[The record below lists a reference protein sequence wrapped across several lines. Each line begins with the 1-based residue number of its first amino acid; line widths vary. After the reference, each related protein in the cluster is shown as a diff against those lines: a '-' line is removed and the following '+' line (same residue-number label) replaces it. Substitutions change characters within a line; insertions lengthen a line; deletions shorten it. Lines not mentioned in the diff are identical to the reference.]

1 MSKFFKTGLAFVG
14 SVLMVSTLYA
24 QATIEE
30 VIVTAQRTEQ
40 SLQDVPIAVSA
51 FTDEM
56 LSERQIEVAS
66 DIQLQVPGV
75 AYSANTFGGGGF
87 AIRGIA
93 NFATA
98 ASADAGVEVHLNGL
112 PLGSTSTNE
121 MGYMDMARIEVLR
134 GPQGTLFGR
143 NSTGGVVNLISAR
156 PDLDAFEGKT
166 KIQYG
171 KNNEKQLDL
180 MLNIPISDEL
190 GLRLAYNNFE
200 KDGVNKNLY
209 TALANEPFDNRNSSM
224 WRATLQ
230 WEAADDLTVTLI
242 HNSFDE
248 ESSRTQQDGTWCAT
262 GGNLVQG
269 CVIGGP
275 QVFNAIHPVSNGST
289 VPGLLGG
296 TLDFYVP
303 SNLTNGTADEGRIYN
318 PNALVATSLALKED
332 KGTVPQDFFQSN
344 VWGSPR
350 HDVQESTSQ
359 FILEKDYDS
368 GSLTYAY
375 NDNIRTFYRDTTS
388 FSSEASGLRWSQAV
402 KNSTLYAPASDPN
415 GEGLPLGYSNS
426 IIAPNCVVEQL
437 KSGIFCP
444 GGEGVRGNHIL
455 PVSGDAFHQEISSK
469 THEIKYVS
477 DMDGFFNFLIGAI
490 DISNNTHSY
499 YDVYASGITLNALS
513 LPESIAGNNRTLS
526 RGALICANGFNVTG
540 ANLPGCT
547 EAAVTGGNALL
558 QNPAVIAG
566 AAALTAG
573 IKGAPFN
580 SAATVTPFDLAND
593 MVSRLD
599 GLYTEHFHNVTDS
612 YKLDSTALFTEF
624 YFDVN
629 DQHRITAGLRYNE
642 DTKGVS
648 VNATFYKVPVISN
661 WAANKQLANGIG
673 GTCGIDPATGRAGSV
688 TYTLQNGLPV
698 GLTEKTADC
707 FDKGIKGDQVAT
719 IGQQIGMFPG
729 GTPAQGTTN
738 GSAPLGAL
746 PANNADYTK
755 YNIPTIKDFSE
766 TTGRLV
772 WDFQIDDDTLFYASY
787 SKGFKGG
794 GFNPPFNADQFP
806 DTPFTFESTEV
817 DSIEFGVKAAVP
829 EVGLIAN
836 ASIYY
841 NDFKNFHIGVIRN
854 ETAINTGMPLENMG
868 AELELYLTPPSVPG
882 LAFNMMMSYATS
894 EIGTFSMI
902 NPHDLGGH
910 YRKQAST
917 GNMDG
922 YTDWHV
928 AKNFTANSFL
938 INREALGTTYGRILD
953 VQLTDTFTTLQA
965 AGISAQ
971 LSENPTQAATRLG
984 NMLVQANQG
993 LAATNEIYNALHCT
1007 AGKTVGTTQIIAANS
1022 CAGKTALTATQV
1034 NFTLIPFESSAAAV
1048 GYGNLGQVCHNFAAT
1063 GGVNTCFPAALG
1075 GSAGAA
1081 PTASLIYG
1089 GPGGANATGTTSSTG
1104 MLLPSLVNRSTGT
1117 DLQTGGVCALF
1128 KAMTDHAATTTNT
1141 NQLTQATGEVCA
1153 DTVVDGKAV
1162 GGKWLSSGLEQNL
1175 SGNEMPYPELTMSL
1189 GLAYTFQTNNLE
1201 VTPRVDYYYQSDAY
1215 SSVFNIEAQKIKAWD
1230 EINFSLMIVPTD
1242 ADWNIRFW
1250 AQNLTDDRNVTGSG
1264 VGNSSVGH
1272 TTGVFVREGRSF
1284 GMSFGI
1290 GF

>member
-1 MSKFFKTGLAFVG
+1 MSKFFKTSLAFVG
-14 SVLMVSTLYA
+14 SILMVSTLYA

-75 AYSANTFGGGGF
+75 AYSANTFGSGGF

-98 ASADAGVEVHLNGL
+98 ASSDAGVEVHLNGL
-112 PLGSTSTNE
+112 PLGATSTNE

-134 GPQGTLFGR
+134 GPQGTLYGR
-143 NSTGGVVNLISAR
+143 NSTGGVVNLITAR
-156 PDLDAFEGKT
+156 PDLDAFEGRA

-180 MLNIPISDEL
+180 MLNVPISDEL
-190 GLRLAYNNFE
+190 GLRVAYNNFE
-200 KDGVNKNLY
+200 KEGVNKNLY
-209 TALANEPFDNRNSSM
+209 SKLAGQPFDNRDSYM
-224 WRATLQ
+224 WRATLK
-230 WEAADDLTVTLI
+230 WEAADDLTVTLL
-242 HNSFDE
+242 HSAFDE
-248 ESSRTQQDGTWCAT
+248 ESSRTQQDGTWCQT

-269 CVIGGP
+269 CVMGGD
-275 QVFNAIHPVSNGST
+275 QVFNAIHPISNGST
-289 VPGLLGG
+289 VPGLLGQ
-296 TLDFYVP
+296 TLGFYVP
-303 SNLTNGTADEGRIYN
+303 SNLTNGTADEGRIYAPMN
-318 PNALVATSLALKED
+318 GNTPLLPQDT
-332 KGTVPQDFFQSN
+332 GTVPQDFFQSN
-344 VWGSPR
+344 VWAAPR

-359 FILEKDYDS
+359 FILDKDFDN
-368 GSLTYAY
+368 GSLSYAY
-375 NDNIRTFYRDTTS
+375 NDNQRQFYRDTTS
-388 FSSEASGLRWSQAV
+388 LSSEGSGVRWSAGV
-402 KNSTLYAPASDPN
+402 KASALYAPSTDAN
-415 GEGLPLGYSNS
+415 GEGLPLGFSNS
-426 IIAPNCVVEQL
+426 QIAPNCVVEEM

-455 PVSGDAFHQEISSK
+455 PVSGDAFHQRVNSK

-477 DMDGFFNFLIGAI
+477 NLDGMFNFLVGAI

-499 YDVYASGITLNALS
+499 YDVYASGITLNAYS
-513 LPESIAGNNRTLS
+513 LPGTIGSSTRSAL
-526 RGALICANGFNVTG
+526 RGALLCAATG
-540 ANLPGCT
+540 STTAPCSAT
-547 EAAVTGGNALL
+547 AVATGNALL
-558 QNPAVIAG
+558 QADAIVGG

-573 IKGAPFN
+573 IQGLGGAG
-580 SAATVTPFDLAND
+580 TVTPFDLAND
-593 MVSRLD
+593 MVSRVD
-599 GLYTEHFHNVTDS
+599 GLYTEHFHNLTDA
-612 YKLDSTALFTEF
+612 YKLDSSAIFTEF
-624 YFDVN
+624 YFDIN
-629 DQHRITAGLRYNE
+629 ERHRLTAGLRYNE
-642 DTKGVS
+642 DTKSVS

-661 WAANKQLANGIG
+661 WNSGAAGAGGIG
-673 GTCGIDPATGRAGSV
+673 GDCGFDPSTGRAKSA
-688 TYTLQNGLPV
+688 TYTALG
-698 GLTEKTADC
+698 GGIFSTADNAAC
-707 FDKGIKGDQVAT
+707 FNAGLDSSGART

-729 GTPAQGTTN
+729 GTVAQGTTN
-738 GSAPLGAL
+738 GSTPLGVL
-746 PANNADYTK
+746 PANNADYTSFG
-755 YNIPTIKDFSE
+755 IPTIKDFSE

-772 WDFQIDDDTLFYASY
+772 WDFQINDDTLFYMSY
-787 SKGFKGG
+787 AKGFKGG
-794 GFNPPFNADQFP
+794 GFNPPFNAAQFP
-806 DTPFTFESTEV
+806 DTPFTFESTGV

-836 ASIYY
+836 ASVYY

-882 LAFNMMMSYATS
+882 LSFNMMMSYATS

-928 AKNFTANSFL
+928 SKNFTANSFL
-938 INREALGTTYGRILD
+938 IAKEAMGTTYGRILD
-953 VQLTDTFTTLQA
+953 VQLAPVFA
-965 AGISAQ
+965 AMQVGGTVGDGGAGDAA
-971 LSENPTQAATRLG
+971 AAT
-984 NMLVQANQG
+984 ANAG
-993 LAATNEIYNALHCT
+993 LAASNEIYRALHCT
-1007 AGKTVGTTQIIAANS
+1007 AGDGGTIAASS
-1022 CAGKTALTATQV
+1022 CGTKKALTANDV
-1034 NFTLIPFESSAAAV
+1034 NLTMIPFESSAAAV
-1048 GYGNLGQVCHNFAAT
+1048 GYGNLGQVCHNFASA
-1063 GGVNTCFPAALG
+1063 GGVNSCLPAALG
-1075 GSAGAA
+1075 GTAAVA
-1081 PTASLIYG
+1081 PTASLIYAG
-1089 GPGGANATGTTSSTG
+1089 AEANATNTNSTTG
-1104 MLLPSLVNRSTGT
+1104 MLLPSLVNRATGT
-1117 DLQTGGVCALF
+1117 DLQTGGVCGLF
-1128 KAMTDHAATTTNT
+1128 QAMVDHAGDVTRN
-1141 NQLTQATGEVCA
+1141 NELSLATGEVCA
-1153 DTVVDGKAV
+1153 STVVDGVTVK
-1162 GGKWLSSGLEQNL
+1162 GKFLSSGLEQNL
-1175 SGNEMPYPELTMSL
+1175 TGNEMPYPELTMSM

-1201 VTPRVDYYYQSDAY
+1201 VTPRLDYYYQSDAY

-1242 ADWNIRFW
+1242 ADWNVRFW

>member
-1 MSKFFKTGLAFVG
+1 MSKFFKTSLAFVG
-14 SVLMVSTLYA
+14 SILMVSTLYA

-75 AYSANTFGGGGF
+75 AYSANTFGSGGF

-98 ASADAGVEVHLNGL
+98 ASSDAGVEVHLNGL
-112 PLGSTSTNE
+112 PLGATSTNE

-134 GPQGTLFGR
+134 GPQGTLYGR
-143 NSTGGVVNLISAR
+143 NSTGGVVNLITAR
-156 PDLDAFEGKT
+156 PDLDAFEGRA

-180 MLNIPISDEL
+180 MLNVPISDEL
-190 GLRLAYNNFE
+190 GLRVAYNNFE
-200 KDGVNKNLY
+200 KEGVNKNLY
-209 TALANEPFDNRNSSM
+209 SKLAGQPFDNRDSYM
-224 WRATLQ
+224 WRATLK
-230 WEAADDLTVTLI
+230 WEATDDLTVTLL
-242 HNSFDE
+242 HSAFDE
-248 ESSRTQQDGTWCAT
+248 ESSRTQQDGTWCQT

-269 CVIGGP
+269 CVMGGD
-275 QVFNAIHPVSNGST
+275 QVFNAIHPISNGST
-289 VPGLLGG
+289 VPGLLGQ
-296 TLDFYVP
+296 TLGFYVP
-303 SNLTNGTADEGRIYN
+303 SNLTNGTADEGRIYAPMN
-318 PNALVATSLALKED
+318 GATPLLPQD
-332 KGTVPQDFFQSN
+332 TGTVPQDFFQSN
-344 VWGSPR
+344 VWAAPR

-359 FILEKDYDS
+359 FILDKDFDN
-368 GSLTYAY
+368 GSLSYAY
-375 NDNIRTFYRDTTS
+375 NDNQRQFYRDTTS
-388 FSSEASGLRWSQAV
+388 LSSEGSGVRWSAGV
-402 KNSTLYAPASDPN
+402 KASALYAPSTDAN
-415 GEGLPLGYSNS
+415 GEGLPLGFSNS
-426 IIAPNCVVEQL
+426 QIAPNCVVEEM

-455 PVSGDAFHQEISSK
+455 PVSGDAFHQKVNSK

-477 DMDGFFNFLIGAI
+477 NLDGMFNFLVGAI

-499 YDVYASGITLNALS
+499 YDVYASGITLNAYS
-513 LPESIAGNNRTLS
+513 LPGTIGSSTRSAL
-526 RGALICANGFNVTG
+526 RGALLCAATG
-540 ANLPGCT
+540 STTAPCSAT
-547 EAAVTGGNALL
+547 AVATGNALL
-558 QNPAVIAG
+558 QADAIVGG

-573 IKGAPFN
+573 IQGLGGAG
-580 SAATVTPFDLAND
+580 TVTPFDLAND
-593 MVSRLD
+593 MVSRVD
-599 GLYTEHFHNVTDS
+599 GLYTEHFHNLTDA
-612 YKLDSTALFTEF
+612 YKLDSSAIFTEF
-624 YFDVN
+624 YFDIN
-629 DQHRITAGLRYNE
+629 ERHRLTAGLRYNE
-642 DTKGVS
+642 DTKSVS

-661 WAANKQLANGIG
+661 WNSGAAGAGGIG
-673 GTCGIDPATGRAGSV
+673 GDCGFDPSTGRAKSA
-688 TYTLQNGLPV
+688 TYTALG
-698 GLTEKTADC
+698 GGIFSTADNAAC
-707 FDKGIKGDQVAT
+707 FNAGLDSSGART

-729 GTPAQGTTN
+729 GTVAQGTTN
-738 GSAPLGAL
+738 GSTPLGVL
-746 PANNADYTK
+746 PANNADYTSFG
-755 YNIPTIKDFSE
+755 IPTIKDFSE

-772 WDFQIDDDTLFYASY
+772 WDFQINDDTLFYMSY
-787 SKGFKGG
+787 AKGFKGG
-794 GFNPPFNADQFP
+794 GFNPPFNAAQFP
-806 DTPFTFESTEV
+806 DTPFTFESTGV

-836 ASIYY
+836 ASVYY

-882 LAFNMMMSYATS
+882 LSFNMMMSYATS

-928 AKNFTANSFL
+928 SKNFTANSFL
-938 INREALGTTYGRILD
+938 IAKEAMGTTYGRILD
-953 VQLTDTFTTLQA
+953 VQLAPVFA
-965 AGISAQ
+965 AMQVGGTVGDGGAGDAA
-971 LSENPTQAATRLG
+971 AAT
-984 NMLVQANQG
+984 ANAG
-993 LAATNEIYNALHCT
+993 LAASNEIYRALHCT
-1007 AGKTVGTTQIIAANS
+1007 AGDGGTIAASS
-1022 CAGKTALTATQV
+1022 CGTKKALTANDV
-1034 NFTLIPFESSAAAV
+1034 NLTMIPFESSAAAV
-1048 GYGNLGQVCHNFAAT
+1048 GYGNLGQVCHNFASA
-1063 GGVNTCFPAALG
+1063 GGVNSCLPAALG
-1075 GSAGAA
+1075 GTAAVA
-1081 PTASLIYG
+1081 PTASLIYAG
-1089 GPGGANATGTTSSTG
+1089 AEANATNTNSTTG
-1104 MLLPSLVNRSTGT
+1104 MLLPSLVNRATGT
-1117 DLQTGGVCALF
+1117 DLQTGGVCGLF
-1128 KAMTDHAATTTNT
+1128 QAMVDHAGDVTRN
-1141 NQLTQATGEVCA
+1141 NELSLATGEVCA
-1153 DTVVDGKAV
+1153 STVVDGVTVK
-1162 GGKWLSSGLEQNL
+1162 GKFLSSGLEQNL
-1175 SGNEMPYPELTMSL
+1175 TGNEMPYPELTMSM

-1201 VTPRVDYYYQSDAY
+1201 VTPRLDYYYQSDAY

-1242 ADWNIRFW
+1242 ADWNVRFW

>member
-1 MSKFFKTGLAFVG
+1 MSKFFKTSLAFVG
-14 SVLMVSTLYA
+14 SILMVSTLYA

-75 AYSANTFGGGGF
+75 AYSANTFGSGGF

-98 ASADAGVEVHLNGL
+98 ASSDAGVEVHLNGL
-112 PLGSTSTNE
+112 PLGATSTNE

-134 GPQGTLFGR
+134 GPQGTLYGR
-143 NSTGGVVNLISAR
+143 NSTGGVVNLITAR
-156 PDLDAFEGKT
+156 PDLDAFEGRA

-180 MLNIPISDEL
+180 MLNVPISDEL
-190 GLRLAYNNFE
+190 GLRVAYNNFE
-200 KDGVNKNLY
+200 KEGVNKNLY
-209 TALANEPFDNRNSSM
+209 SKLAGQPFDNRDSYM
-224 WRATLQ
+224 WRATLK
-230 WEAADDLTVTLI
+230 WEATDDLTVTLL
-242 HNSFDE
+242 HSAFDE
-248 ESSRTQQDGTWCAT
+248 ESSRTQQDGTWCQT

-269 CVIGGP
+269 CVMGGD
-275 QVFNAIHPVSNGST
+275 QVFNAIHPISNGST
-289 VPGLLGG
+289 VPGLLGQ
-296 TLDFYVP
+296 TLGFYVP
-303 SNLTNGTADEGRIYN
+303 SNLTNGTADEGRIYAPMN
-318 PNALVATSLALKED
+318 GNTPLLPQDT
-332 KGTVPQDFFQSN
+332 GTVPQDFFQSN
-344 VWGSPR
+344 VWAAPR

-359 FILEKDYDS
+359 FILDKDFDN
-368 GSLTYAY
+368 GSLSYAY
-375 NDNIRTFYRDTTS
+375 NDNQRQFYRDTTS
-388 FSSEASGLRWSQAV
+388 LSSEGSGVRWSAGV
-402 KNSTLYAPASDPN
+402 KASALYAPSTDAN
-415 GEGLPLGYSNS
+415 GEGLPLGFSNS
-426 IIAPNCVVEQL
+426 QIAPNCVVEEM

-455 PVSGDAFHQEISSK
+455 PVSGDAFHQRVNSK

-477 DMDGFFNFLIGAI
+477 NLDGMFNFLVGAI

-499 YDVYASGITLNALS
+499 YDVYASGITLNAYS
-513 LPESIAGNNRTLS
+513 LPGTIGSSTRSAL
-526 RGALICANGFNVTG
+526 RGALLCAATG
-540 ANLPGCT
+540 STTAPCSAT
-547 EAAVTGGNALL
+547 AVATGNALL
-558 QNPAVIAG
+558 QADAIVGG

-573 IKGAPFN
+573 IQGLGGAG
-580 SAATVTPFDLAND
+580 TVTPFDLAND
-593 MVSRLD
+593 MVSRVD
-599 GLYTEHFHNVTDS
+599 GLYTEHFHNLTDA
-612 YKLDSTALFTEF
+612 YKLDSSAIFTEF
-624 YFDVN
+624 YFDIN
-629 DQHRITAGLRYNE
+629 ERHRLTAGLRYNE
-642 DTKGVS
+642 DTKSVS

-661 WAANKQLANGIG
+661 WNSGAAGAGGIG
-673 GTCGIDPATGRAGSV
+673 GDCGFDPSTGRAKSA
-688 TYTLQNGLPV
+688 TYTALG
-698 GLTEKTADC
+698 GGIFSTADNAAC
-707 FDKGIKGDQVAT
+707 FNAGLDSSGART

-729 GTPAQGTTN
+729 GTVAQGTTN
-738 GSAPLGAL
+738 GSTPLGVL
-746 PANNADYTK
+746 PANNADYTSFG
-755 YNIPTIKDFSE
+755 IPTIKDFSE

-772 WDFQIDDDTLFYASY
+772 WDFQINDDTLFYMSY
-787 SKGFKGG
+787 AKGFKGG
-794 GFNPPFNADQFP
+794 GFNPPFNAAQFP
-806 DTPFTFESTEV
+806 DTPFTFESTGV

-836 ASIYY
+836 ASVYY

-882 LAFNMMMSYATS
+882 LSFNMMMSYATS

-928 AKNFTANSFL
+928 SKNFTANSFL
-938 INREALGTTYGRILD
+938 IAKEAMGTTYGRILD
-953 VQLTDTFTTLQA
+953 VQLAPVFA
-965 AGISAQ
+965 AMQVGGTVGDGGAGDAA
-971 LSENPTQAATRLG
+971 AAT
-984 NMLVQANQG
+984 ANAG
-993 LAATNEIYNALHCT
+993 LAASNEIYRALHCT
-1007 AGKTVGTTQIIAANS
+1007 AGDGGTIAASS
-1022 CAGKTALTATQV
+1022 CGTKKALTANDV
-1034 NFTLIPFESSAAAV
+1034 NLTMIPFESSAAAV
-1048 GYGNLGQVCHNFAAT
+1048 GYGNLGQVCHNFASA
-1063 GGVNTCFPAALG
+1063 GGVNSCLPAALG
-1075 GSAGAA
+1075 GTAAVA
-1081 PTASLIYG
+1081 PTASLIYAG
-1089 GPGGANATGTTSSTG
+1089 AEANATNTNSTTG
-1104 MLLPSLVNRSTGT
+1104 MLLPSLVNRATGT
-1117 DLQTGGVCALF
+1117 DLQTGGVCGLF
-1128 KAMTDHAATTTNT
+1128 QAMVDHAGDVTRN
-1141 NQLTQATGEVCA
+1141 NELSLATGEVCA
-1153 DTVVDGKAV
+1153 STVVDGVTVK
-1162 GGKWLSSGLEQNL
+1162 GKFLSSGLEQNL
-1175 SGNEMPYPELTMSL
+1175 TGNEMPYPELTMSM

-1201 VTPRVDYYYQSDAY
+1201 VTPRLDYYYQSDAY

-1242 ADWNIRFW
+1242 ADWNVRFW

>member
-1 MSKFFKTGLAFVG
+1 MSKFFKTSLAFVG
-14 SVLMVSTLYA
+14 SILMVSTLYA

-75 AYSANTFGGGGF
+75 AYSANTFGSGGF

-98 ASADAGVEVHLNGL
+98 ASSDAGVEVHLNGL
-112 PLGSTSTNE
+112 PLGATSTNE

-134 GPQGTLFGR
+134 GPQGTLYGR
-143 NSTGGVVNLISAR
+143 NSTGGVVNLITAR
-156 PDLDAFEGKT
+156 PDLDAFEGRA

-180 MLNIPISDEL
+180 MLNVPISDEL
-190 GLRLAYNNFE
+190 GLRVAYNNFE
-200 KDGVNKNLY
+200 KEGVNKNLY
-209 TALANEPFDNRNSSM
+209 SKLAGQPFDNRDSYM
-224 WRATLQ
+224 WRATLK
-230 WEAADDLTVTLI
+230 WEAADDLTVTLL
-242 HNSFDE
+242 HSAFDE
-248 ESSRTQQDGTWCAT
+248 ESSRTQQDGTWCQT

-269 CVIGGP
+269 CVMGGD
-275 QVFNAIHPVSNGST
+275 QVFNAIHPISNGST
-289 VPGLLGG
+289 VPGLLGQ
-296 TLDFYVP
+296 TLGFYVP
-303 SNLTNGTADEGRIYN
+303 SNLTNGTADEGRIYAPMN
-318 PNALVATSLALKED
+318 GNTPLLPQDT
-332 KGTVPQDFFQSN
+332 GTVPQDFFQSN
-344 VWGSPR
+344 VWAAPR

-359 FILEKDYDS
+359 FILDKDFDN
-368 GSLTYAY
+368 GSLSYAY
-375 NDNIRTFYRDTTS
+375 NDNQRQFYRDTTS
-388 FSSEASGLRWSQAV
+388 LSSEGSGVRWSAGV
-402 KNSTLYAPASDPN
+402 KASALYAPSTDAN
-415 GEGLPLGYSNS
+415 GEGLPLGFSNS
-426 IIAPNCVVEQL
+426 QIAPNCVVEEM

-455 PVSGDAFHQEISSK
+455 PVSGDAFHQKVNSK

-477 DMDGFFNFLIGAI
+477 NLDGMFNFLVGAI

-499 YDVYASGITLNALS
+499 YDVYASGITLNAYS
-513 LPESIAGNNRTLS
+513 LPGTIGSSTRSAL
-526 RGALICANGFNVTG
+526 RGALLCAATG
-540 ANLPGCT
+540 STTAPCSAT
-547 EAAVTGGNALL
+547 AVATGNALL
-558 QNPAVIAG
+558 QADAIVGG

-573 IKGAPFN
+573 IQGLGGAG
-580 SAATVTPFDLAND
+580 TVTPFDLAND
-593 MVSRLD
+593 MVSRVD
-599 GLYTEHFHNVTDS
+599 GLYTEHFHNLTDA
-612 YKLDSTALFTEF
+612 YKLDSSAIFTEF
-624 YFDVN
+624 YFDIN
-629 DQHRITAGLRYNE
+629 ERHRLTAGLRYNE
-642 DTKGVS
+642 DTKSVS

-661 WAANKQLANGIG
+661 WNSGAAGAGGIG
-673 GTCGIDPATGRAGSV
+673 GDCGFDPSTGRAKSA
-688 TYTLQNGLPV
+688 TYTALG
-698 GLTEKTADC
+698 GGIFSTADNAAC
-707 FDKGIKGDQVAT
+707 FNAGLDSSGART

-729 GTPAQGTTN
+729 GTVAQGTTN
-738 GSAPLGAL
+738 GSTPLGVL
-746 PANNADYTK
+746 PANNADYTSFG
-755 YNIPTIKDFSE
+755 IPTIKDFSE

-772 WDFQIDDDTLFYASY
+772 WDFQINDDTLFYMSY
-787 SKGFKGG
+787 AKGFKGG
-794 GFNPPFNADQFP
+794 GFNPPFNAAQFP
-806 DTPFTFESTEV
+806 DTPFTFESTGV

-836 ASIYY
+836 ASVYY

-882 LAFNMMMSYATS
+882 LSFNMMMSYATS

-928 AKNFTANSFL
+928 SKNFTANSFL
-938 INREALGTTYGRILD
+938 IAKEAMGTTYGRILD
-953 VQLTDTFTTLQA
+953 VQLAPVFA
-965 AGISAQ
+965 AMQVGGTVGDGGAGDAA
-971 LSENPTQAATRLG
+971 AAT
-984 NMLVQANQG
+984 ANAG
-993 LAATNEIYNALHCT
+993 LAASNEIYRALHCT
-1007 AGKTVGTTQIIAANS
+1007 AGDGGTIAASS
-1022 CAGKTALTATQV
+1022 CGTKKALTANDV
-1034 NFTLIPFESSAAAV
+1034 NLTMIPFESSAAAV
-1048 GYGNLGQVCHNFAAT
+1048 GYGNLGQVCHNFASA
-1063 GGVNTCFPAALG
+1063 GGVNSCLPAALG
-1075 GSAGAA
+1075 GTAAVA
-1081 PTASLIYG
+1081 PTASLIYAG
-1089 GPGGANATGTTSSTG
+1089 AEANATNTNSTTG
-1104 MLLPSLVNRSTGT
+1104 MLLPSLVNRATGT
-1117 DLQTGGVCALF
+1117 DLQTGGVCGLF
-1128 KAMTDHAATTTNT
+1128 QAMVDHAGDVTRN
-1141 NQLTQATGEVCA
+1141 NELSLATGEVCA
-1153 DTVVDGKAV
+1153 STVVDGVTVK
-1162 GGKWLSSGLEQNL
+1162 GKFLSSGLEQNL
-1175 SGNEMPYPELTMSL
+1175 TGNEMPYPELTMSM

-1201 VTPRVDYYYQSDAY
+1201 VTPRLDYYYQSDAY

-1242 ADWNIRFW
+1242 ADWNVRFW

>member
-1 MSKFFKTGLAFVG
+1 MSKFFKTSLAFVG
-14 SVLMVSTLYA
+14 SILMVSTLYA

-75 AYSANTFGGGGF
+75 AYSANTFGSGGF

-98 ASADAGVEVHLNGL
+98 ASSDAGVEVHLNGL
-112 PLGSTSTNE
+112 PLGATSTNE

-134 GPQGTLFGR
+134 GPQGTLYGR
-143 NSTGGVVNLISAR
+143 NSTGGVVNLITAR
-156 PDLDAFEGKT
+156 PDLDAFEGRA

-180 MLNIPISDEL
+180 MLNVPISDEL
-190 GLRLAYNNFE
+190 GLRVAYNNFE
-200 KDGVNKNLY
+200 KEGVNKNLY
-209 TALANEPFDNRNSSM
+209 SKLAGQPFDNRDSYM
-224 WRATLQ
+224 WRATLK
-230 WEAADDLTVTLI
+230 WEAADDLTVTLL
-242 HNSFDE
+242 HSAFDE
-248 ESSRTQQDGTWCAT
+248 ESSRTQQDGTWCQT

-269 CVIGGP
+269 CVMGGD
-275 QVFNAIHPVSNGST
+275 QVFNAIHPISNGST
-289 VPGLLGG
+289 VPGLLGQ
-296 TLDFYVP
+296 TLGFYVP
-303 SNLTNGTADEGRIYN
+303 SNLTNGTADEGRIYAPMN
-318 PNALVATSLALKED
+318 GNTPLLPQDT
-332 KGTVPQDFFQSN
+332 GTVPQDFFQSN
-344 VWGSPR
+344 VWAAPR

-359 FILEKDYDS
+359 FILDKDFDN
-368 GSLTYAY
+368 GSLSYAY
-375 NDNIRTFYRDTTS
+375 NDNQRQFYRDTTS
-388 FSSEASGLRWSQAV
+388 LSSEGSGVRWSAGV
-402 KNSTLYAPASDPN
+402 KASALYAPSTDAN
-415 GEGLPLGYSNS
+415 GEGLPLGFSNS
-426 IIAPNCVVEQL
+426 QIAPNCVVEEM

-455 PVSGDAFHQEISSK
+455 PVSGDAFHQRVNSK

-477 DMDGFFNFLIGAI
+477 NLDGMFNFLVGAI

-499 YDVYASGITLNALS
+499 YDVYASGITLNAYS
-513 LPESIAGNNRTLS
+513 LPGTIGSSTRSAL
-526 RGALICANGFNVTG
+526 RGALLCAATG
-540 ANLPGCT
+540 STTAPCSAT
-547 EAAVTGGNALL
+547 AVATGNALL
-558 QNPAVIAG
+558 QADAIVGG

-573 IKGAPFN
+573 IQGLGGAG
-580 SAATVTPFDLAND
+580 TVTPFDLAND
-593 MVSRLD
+593 MVSRID
-599 GLYTEHFHNVTDS
+599 GLYTEHFHNLTDA
-612 YKLDSTALFTEF
+612 YKLDSSAIFTEF
-624 YFDVN
+624 YFDIN
-629 DQHRITAGLRYNE
+629 ERHRLTAGLRYNE
-642 DTKGVS
+642 DTKSVS

-661 WAANKQLANGIG
+661 WNSGAAGAGGIG
-673 GTCGIDPATGRAGSV
+673 GDCGFDPSTGRAKSA
-688 TYTLQNGLPV
+688 TYTALG
-698 GLTEKTADC
+698 GGIFSTADNAAC
-707 FDKGIKGDQVAT
+707 FNAGLDSSGART

-729 GTPAQGTTN
+729 GTIAQGTTN
-738 GSAPLGAL
+738 GSTPLGVL
-746 PANNADYTK
+746 PANNADYTSFG
-755 YNIPTIKDFSE
+755 IPTIKDFSE

-772 WDFQIDDDTLFYASY
+772 WDFQINDDTLFYMSY
-787 SKGFKGG
+787 AKGFKGG
-794 GFNPPFNADQFP
+794 GFNPPFNAAQFP
-806 DTPFTFESTEV
+806 DTPFTFESTGV

-836 ASIYY
+836 ASVYY

-882 LAFNMMMSYATS
+882 LSFNMMMSYATS

-928 AKNFTANSFL
+928 SKNFTANSFL
-938 INREALGTTYGRILD
+938 IAKEAMGTTYGRILD
-953 VQLTDTFTTLQA
+953 VQLAPVFA
-965 AGISAQ
+965 AMQVGGTVGDGGAGDAA
-971 LSENPTQAATRLG
+971 AAT
-984 NMLVQANQG
+984 ANAG
-993 LAATNEIYNALHCT
+993 LAASNEIYRALHCT
-1007 AGKTVGTTQIIAANS
+1007 AGDGGTIAASS
-1022 CAGKTALTATQV
+1022 CGTKKALTANDV
-1034 NFTLIPFESSAAAV
+1034 NLTMIPFESSAAAV
-1048 GYGNLGQVCHNFAAT
+1048 GYGNLGQVCHNFASA
-1063 GGVNTCFPAALG
+1063 GGVNSCLPAALG
-1075 GSAGAA
+1075 GTAAVA
-1081 PTASLIYG
+1081 PTASLIYAG
-1089 GPGGANATGTTSSTG
+1089 AEANATNTNSTTG
-1104 MLLPSLVNRSTGT
+1104 MLLPSLVNRATGT
-1117 DLQTGGVCALF
+1117 DLQTGGVCGLF
-1128 KAMTDHAATTTNT
+1128 QAMVDHAGDVTRN
-1141 NQLTQATGEVCA
+1141 NELSLATGEVCA
-1153 DTVVDGKAV
+1153 STVVDGVTVK
-1162 GGKWLSSGLEQNL
+1162 GKFLSSGLEQNL
-1175 SGNEMPYPELTMSL
+1175 TGNEMPYPELTMSM

-1201 VTPRVDYYYQSDAY
+1201 VTPRLDYYYQSDAY

-1242 ADWNIRFW
+1242 ADWNVRFW

>member
-14 SVLMVSTLYA
+14 SILMVSTLYA

-75 AYSANTFGGGGF
+75 AYSANTFGSGGF

-112 PLGSTSTNE
+112 PLGATSTNE

-134 GPQGTLFGR
+134 GPQGTLYGR
-143 NSTGGVVNLISAR
+143 NSTGGVVNLITAR
-156 PDLDAFEGKT
+156 PDLDAFEGRA

-180 MLNIPISDEL
+180 MLNVPISDEL
-190 GLRLAYNNFE
+190 GLRVAYNNFE
-200 KDGVNKNLY
+200 KEGVNKNLY
-209 TALANEPFDNRNSSM
+209 SKLAGQPFDNRDSYM
-224 WRATLQ
+224 WRATLK
-230 WEAADDLTVTLI
+230 WEAADDLTVTLL
-242 HNSFDE
+242 HSAFDE
-248 ESSRTQQDGTWCAT
+248 ESSRTQQDGTWCQT

-269 CVIGGP
+269 CVIGGD
-275 QVFNAIHPVSNGST
+275 QVFNAIHPISNGST
-289 VPGLLGG
+289 VPGLLGQ
-296 TLDFYVP
+296 TLGFYVP
-303 SNLTNGTADEGRIYN
+303 SNLTNGTADEGRIYAPMN
-318 PNALVATSLALKED
+318 GATPLLPQD
-332 KGTVPQDFFQSN
+332 TGTVPQDFFQSN
-344 VWGSPR
+344 VWAAPR

-359 FILEKDYDS
+359 FIIDKDFDN
-368 GSLTYAY
+368 GSLSYAY
-375 NDNIRTFYRDTTS
+375 NDNQRQFYRDTTS
-388 FSSEASGLRWSQAV
+388 LSSEGSGVRWSAGV
-402 KNSTLYAPASDPN
+402 RGSALYAPSTDAN

-426 IIAPNCVVEQL
+426 KIAPNCVVEQM

-444 GGEGVRGNHIL
+444 GGEGVRGNHVL
-455 PVSGDAFHQEISSK
+455 PVSGDAFHQKVNSK

-477 DMDGFFNFLIGAI
+477 NLDGMFNFLIGGI

-513 LPESIAGNNRTLS
+513 LPGSIGSSTRSAMRGAVLCANLNSTAAPCSAGAVAAGN
-526 RGALICANGFNVTG
+526 G
-540 ANLPGCT
+540 
-547 EAAVTGGNALL
+547 LL
-558 QNPAVIAG
+558 QNPAIIAG
-566 AAALTAG
+566 ATALTAG
-573 IKGAPFN
+573 IT
-580 SAATVTPFDLAND
+580 AAGGGGTVTPFDLAND
-593 MVSRLD
+593 MISRID
-599 GLYTEHFHNVTDS
+599 GLYTEHFHNLTDA
-612 YKLDSTALFTEF
+612 YKLDSSAIFTEF
-624 YFDVN
+624 YFDIN
-629 DQHRITAGLRYNE
+629 ERHRLTAGLRYNE
-642 DTKGVS
+642 DTKSVS

-661 WAANKQLANGIG
+661 WNAGAAGAGGIG
-673 GTCGIDPATGRAGSV
+673 GDCGFDPATGRAKSA
-688 TYTLQNGLPV
+688 TYTAVPGTGGAFNSTSDNAACFNAGLDSA
-698 GLTEKTADC
+698 GAR
-707 FDKGIKGDQVAT
+707 T
-719 IGQQIGMFPG
+719 IGQQVGMFPG
-729 GTPAQGTTN
+729 GTVAQGTTN

-746 PANNADYTK
+746 PANNADYTQFG
-755 YNIPTIKDFSE
+755 IPTVKDFSE

-772 WDFQIDDDTLFYASY
+772 WDFQINDDTLFYMSY
-787 SKGFKGG
+787 AKGFKGG
-794 GFNPPFNADQFP
+794 GFNPPFNASQFP
-806 DTPFTFESTEV
+806 DTPFTFESTAV

-836 ASIYY
+836 ASVYY

-882 LAFNMMMSYATS
+882 LSFNMMMSYSTS

-938 INREALGTTYGRILD
+938 INKEAMATTYGRILD
-953 VQLTDTFTTLQA
+953 VQFA
-965 AGISAQ
+965 PVFA
-971 LSENPTQAATRLG
+971 
-984 NMLVQANQG
+984 G
-993 LAATNEIYNALHCT
+993 LAAAAGGGDAAAQAAAAATANAGLAASNEIYRALHCT
-1007 AGKTVGTTQIIAANS
+1007 AGDGGTIAANS
-1022 CAGKTALTATQV
+1022 CGTKKALTASAV
-1034 NFTLIPFESSAAAV
+1034 NNTMIPFESSAAAV
-1048 GYGNLGQVCHNFAAT
+1048 GYGNLGQVCHNFAAAS
-1063 GGVNTCFPAALG
+1063 GVNSCFPAALG
-1075 GSAGAA
+1075 GTAAVA

-1089 GPGGANATGTTSSTG
+1089 GAEANATNTNSLTG
-1104 MLLPSLVNRSTGT
+1104 MLLPSLVNRATGT
-1117 DLQTGGVCALF
+1117 DLQTGGICGLF
-1128 KAMTDHAATTTNT
+1128 QAMVDHAGDVTRN
-1141 NQLTQATGEVCA
+1141 NELSLATGEVCA
-1153 DTVVDGKAV
+1153 STVVDGVTVK
-1162 GGKWLSSGLEQNL
+1162 GKFLSSGLEQNL
-1175 SGNEMPYPELTMSL
+1175 TGNEMPYPELTMSM

-1201 VTPRVDYYYQSDAY
+1201 VTPRLDYYYQSDAY
-1215 SSVFNIEAQKIKAWD
+1215 SSVFNIDAQKIKAWD

-1242 ADWNIRFW
+1242 ADWNVRFW

>member
-1 MSKFFKTGLAFVG
+1 MSKFFKTSLAFVG
-14 SVLMVSTLYA
+14 SILMVSTLYA

-75 AYSANTFGGGGF
+75 AYSANTFGSGGF

-98 ASADAGVEVHLNGL
+98 ASSDAGVEVHLNGL
-112 PLGSTSTNE
+112 PLGATSTNE

-134 GPQGTLFGR
+134 GPQGTLYGR
-143 NSTGGVVNLISAR
+143 NSTGGVVNLITAR
-156 PDLDAFEGKT
+156 PDLDAFEGRA

-180 MLNIPISDEL
+180 MLNVPISDEL
-190 GLRLAYNNFE
+190 GLRVAYNNFE
-200 KDGVNKNLY
+200 KEGVNKNLY
-209 TALANEPFDNRNSSM
+209 SKLAGQPFDNRDSYM
-224 WRATLQ
+224 WRATLK
-230 WEAADDLTVTLI
+230 WEAADDLTVTLL
-242 HNSFDE
+242 HSAFDE
-248 ESSRTQQDGTWCAT
+248 ESSRTQQDGTWCQT

-269 CVIGGP
+269 CVMGGD
-275 QVFNAIHPVSNGST
+275 QVFNAIHPISNGST
-289 VPGLLGG
+289 VPGLLGQ
-296 TLDFYVP
+296 TLGFYVP
-303 SNLTNGTADEGRIYN
+303 SNLTNGTADEGRIYAPMN
-318 PNALVATSLALKED
+318 GNTPLLPQDT
-332 KGTVPQDFFQSN
+332 GTVPQDFFQSN
-344 VWGSPR
+344 VWAAPR

-359 FILEKDYDS
+359 FILDKDFDN
-368 GSLTYAY
+368 GSLSYAY
-375 NDNIRTFYRDTTS
+375 NDNQRQFYRDTTS
-388 FSSEASGLRWSQAV
+388 LSSEGSGVRWSAGV
-402 KNSTLYAPASDPN
+402 KASALYAPSTDAN
-415 GEGLPLGYSNS
+415 GEGLPLGFSNS
-426 IIAPNCVVEQL
+426 QIAPNCVVEEM

-455 PVSGDAFHQEISSK
+455 PVSGDAFHQRVNSK

-477 DMDGFFNFLIGAI
+477 NLDGVFNFLVGAI

-499 YDVYASGITLNALS
+499 YDVYASGITLNAYS
-513 LPESIAGNNRTLS
+513 LPGTIGSSTRSAL
-526 RGALICANGFNVTG
+526 RGALLCAATG
-540 ANLPGCT
+540 STTAPCSAT
-547 EAAVTGGNALL
+547 AVATGNALL
-558 QNPAVIAG
+558 QADAIVGG

-573 IKGAPFN
+573 IQGLGGAG
-580 SAATVTPFDLAND
+580 TVTPFDLAND
-593 MVSRLD
+593 MVSRVD
-599 GLYTEHFHNVTDS
+599 GLYTEHFHNLTDA
-612 YKLDSTALFTEF
+612 YKLDSSAIFTEF
-624 YFDVN
+624 YFDIN
-629 DQHRITAGLRYNE
+629 ERHRLTAGLRYNE
-642 DTKGVS
+642 DTKSVS

-661 WAANKQLANGIG
+661 WNSGAAGAGGIG
-673 GTCGIDPATGRAGSV
+673 GDCGFDPSTGRAKSA
-688 TYTLQNGLPV
+688 TYTALG
-698 GLTEKTADC
+698 GGIFSTADNAAC
-707 FDKGIKGDQVAT
+707 FNAGLDSSGART

-729 GTPAQGTTN
+729 GTVAQGTTN
-738 GSAPLGAL
+738 GSTPLGVL
-746 PANNADYTK
+746 PANNADYTSFG
-755 YNIPTIKDFSE
+755 IPTIKDFSE

-772 WDFQIDDDTLFYASY
+772 WDFQINDDTLFYMSY
-787 SKGFKGG
+787 AKGFKGG
-794 GFNPPFNADQFP
+794 GFNPPFNAAQFP
-806 DTPFTFESTEV
+806 DTPFTFESTGV

-836 ASIYY
+836 ASVYY

-882 LAFNMMMSYATS
+882 LSFNMMMSYATS

-928 AKNFTANSFL
+928 SKNFTANSFL
-938 INREALGTTYGRILD
+938 IAKEAMGTTYGRILD
-953 VQLTDTFTTLQA
+953 VQLAPVFA
-965 AGISAQ
+965 AMQVGGTVGDGGAGDAA
-971 LSENPTQAATRLG
+971 AAT
-984 NMLVQANQG
+984 ANAG
-993 LAATNEIYNALHCT
+993 LAASNEIYRALHCT
-1007 AGKTVGTTQIIAANS
+1007 AGDGGTIAASS
-1022 CAGKTALTATQV
+1022 CGTKKALTANDV
-1034 NFTLIPFESSAAAV
+1034 NLTMIPFESSAAAV
-1048 GYGNLGQVCHNFAAT
+1048 GYGNLGQVCHNFASA
-1063 GGVNTCFPAALG
+1063 GGVNSCLPAALG
-1075 GSAGAA
+1075 GTAAVA
-1081 PTASLIYG
+1081 PTASLIYAG
-1089 GPGGANATGTTSSTG
+1089 AEANATNTNSTTG
-1104 MLLPSLVNRSTGT
+1104 MLLPSLVNRATGT
-1117 DLQTGGVCALF
+1117 DLQTGGVCGLF
-1128 KAMTDHAATTTNT
+1128 QAMVDHAGDVTRN
-1141 NQLTQATGEVCA
+1141 NELSLATGEVCA
-1153 DTVVDGKAV
+1153 STVVDGVTVK
-1162 GGKWLSSGLEQNL
+1162 GKFLSSGLEQNL
-1175 SGNEMPYPELTMSL
+1175 TGNEMPYPELTMSM

-1201 VTPRVDYYYQSDAY
+1201 VTPRLDYYYQSDAY

-1242 ADWNIRFW
+1242 ADWNVRFW

>member
-1 MSKFFKTGLAFVG
+1 MSKFFKTSLAFVG
-14 SVLMVSTLYA
+14 SILMVSTLYA

-75 AYSANTFGGGGF
+75 AYSANTFGSGGF

-98 ASADAGVEVHLNGL
+98 ASSDAGVEVHLNGL
-112 PLGSTSTNE
+112 PLGATSTNE

-134 GPQGTLFGR
+134 GPQGTLYGR
-143 NSTGGVVNLISAR
+143 NSTGGVVNLITAR
-156 PDLDAFEGKT
+156 PDLDAFEGRA

-180 MLNIPISDEL
+180 MLNVPISDEL
-190 GLRLAYNNFE
+190 GLRVAYNNFE
-200 KDGVNKNLY
+200 KEGVNKNLY
-209 TALANEPFDNRNSSM
+209 SKLAGQPFDNRDSYM
-224 WRATLQ
+224 WRATLK
-230 WEAADDLTVTLI
+230 WEAADDLTVTLL
-242 HNSFDE
+242 HSAFDE
-248 ESSRTQQDGTWCAT
+248 ESSRTQQDGTWCQT

-269 CVIGGP
+269 CVMGGD
-275 QVFNAIHPVSNGST
+275 QVFNAIHPISNGST
-289 VPGLLGG
+289 VPGLLGQ
-296 TLDFYVP
+296 TLGFYVP
-303 SNLTNGTADEGRIYN
+303 SNLTNGTADEGRIYAPMN
-318 PNALVATSLALKED
+318 GNTPLLPQDT
-332 KGTVPQDFFQSN
+332 GTVPQDFFQSN
-344 VWGSPR
+344 VWAAPR

-359 FILEKDYDS
+359 FILDKDFDN
-368 GSLTYAY
+368 GSLSYAY
-375 NDNIRTFYRDTTS
+375 NDNQRQFYRDTTS
-388 FSSEASGLRWSQAV
+388 LSSEGSGVRWSAGV
-402 KNSTLYAPASDPN
+402 KASALYAPSTDAN
-415 GEGLPLGYSNS
+415 GEGLPLGFSNS
-426 IIAPNCVVEQL
+426 QIAPNCVVEEM

-455 PVSGDAFHQEISSK
+455 PVSGDAFHQRVNSK

-477 DMDGFFNFLIGAI
+477 NLDGMFNFLVGAI

-499 YDVYASGITLNALS
+499 YDVYASGITLNAYS
-513 LPESIAGNNRTLS
+513 LPGTIGSSTRSAL
-526 RGALICANGFNVTG
+526 RGALLCAATG
-540 ANLPGCT
+540 STTAPCSAT
-547 EAAVTGGNALL
+547 AVATGNALL
-558 QNPAVIAG
+558 QADAIVGG

-573 IKGAPFN
+573 IQGLGGAG
-580 SAATVTPFDLAND
+580 TVTPFDLAND
-593 MVSRLD
+593 MVSRVD
-599 GLYTEHFHNVTDS
+599 GLYTEHFHNLTDA
-612 YKLDSTALFTEF
+612 YKLDSSAIFTEF
-624 YFDVN
+624 YFDIN
-629 DQHRITAGLRYNE
+629 ERHRLTAGLRYNE
-642 DTKGVS
+642 DTKSVS

-661 WAANKQLANGIG
+661 WNSGAAGAGGIG
-673 GTCGIDPATGRAGSV
+673 GDCGFDPSTGRAKSA
-688 TYTLQNGLPV
+688 TYTAVPGTGGAFNSTSDNAACFNAGLDSS
-698 GLTEKTADC
+698 GAR
-707 FDKGIKGDQVAT
+707 T

-729 GTPAQGTTN
+729 GTVAQGTTN
-738 GSAPLGAL
+738 GSTPLGVL
-746 PANNADYTK
+746 PANNADYTSFG
-755 YNIPTIKDFSE
+755 IPTIKDFSE

-772 WDFQIDDDTLFYASY
+772 WDFQINDDTLFYMSY
-787 SKGFKGG
+787 AKGFKGG
-794 GFNPPFNADQFP
+794 GFNPPFNAAQFP
-806 DTPFTFESTEV
+806 DTPFTFESTGV

-836 ASIYY
+836 ASVYY

-882 LAFNMMMSYATS
+882 LSFNMMMSYATS

-928 AKNFTANSFL
+928 SKNFTANSFL
-938 INREALGTTYGRILD
+938 IAKEAMGTTYGRILD
-953 VQLTDTFTTLQA
+953 VQLAPVFA
-965 AGISAQ
+965 AMQVGGTVGDGGAGDAA
-971 LSENPTQAATRLG
+971 AAT
-984 NMLVQANQG
+984 ANAG
-993 LAATNEIYNALHCT
+993 LAASNEIYRALHCT
-1007 AGKTVGTTQIIAANS
+1007 AGDGGTIAASS
-1022 CAGKTALTATQV
+1022 CGTKKALTANDV
-1034 NFTLIPFESSAAAV
+1034 NLTMIPFESSAAAV
-1048 GYGNLGQVCHNFAAT
+1048 GYGNLGQVCHNFASA
-1063 GGVNTCFPAALG
+1063 GGVNSCLPAALG
-1075 GSAGAA
+1075 GTAAVA
-1081 PTASLIYG
+1081 PTASLIYAG
-1089 GPGGANATGTTSSTG
+1089 AEANATNTNSTTG
-1104 MLLPSLVNRSTGT
+1104 MLLPSLVNRATGT
-1117 DLQTGGVCALF
+1117 DLQTGGVCGLF
-1128 KAMTDHAATTTNT
+1128 QAMVDHAGDVTRN
-1141 NQLTQATGEVCA
+1141 NELSLATGEVCA
-1153 DTVVDGKAV
+1153 STVVDGVTVK
-1162 GGKWLSSGLEQNL
+1162 GKFLSSGLEQNL
-1175 SGNEMPYPELTMSL
+1175 TGNEMPYPELTMSM

-1201 VTPRVDYYYQSDAY
+1201 VTPRLDYYYQSDAY

-1242 ADWNIRFW
+1242 ADWNVRFW

>member
-1 MSKFFKTGLAFVG
+1 MSKFFKTGLALVG
-14 SVLMVSTLYA
+14 SVFMVSSMYA

-121 MGYMDMARIEVLR
+121 MGYMDMSRIEVLR

-143 NSTGGVVNLISAR
+143 NSTGGVVNLITAR
-156 PDLDAFEGKT
+156 PDLDAFEGKA

-180 MLNIPISDEL
+180 MVNVPISDEL
-190 GLRLAYNNFE
+190 GLRIAFNNFE

-209 TALANEPFDNRNSSM
+209 SKLADQPFDNRDSYM

-230 WEAADDLTVTLI
+230 WEPTDDMTVTLL
-242 HNSFDE
+242 HNAFDE
-248 ESSRTQQDGTWCAT
+248 ESSRTQTDGVWCQT

-269 CVIGGP
+269 CVIGGA
-275 QVFNAIHPVSNGST
+275 QVFQPIHPISNGST
-289 VPGLLGG
+289 VPGLLGQ
-296 TLDFYVP
+296 TLGFYVP
-303 SNLTNGTADEGRIYN
+303 SNLTNGTADEGRIYA
-318 PNALVATSLALKED
+318 PLAADGTTPLLPQD
-332 KGTVPQDFFQSN
+332 TGTVPQDFFQSN
-344 VWGSPR
+344 VWGAPR

-359 FILEKDYDS
+359 FIIEQDFDN

-375 NDNIRTFYRDTTS
+375 NDNKRKFYRDTTS
-388 FSSEASGLRWSQAV
+388 FSEEASGVRWSAGV
-402 KNSTLYAPASDPN
+402 KASALYRPASDPG

-426 IIAPNCVVEQL
+426 QIASNCVVEEY

-444 GGEGVRGNHIL
+444 NGEGVRGNHIL
-455 PVSGDAFHQEISSK
+455 PVSGDAFHQEIKSK
-469 THEIKYVS
+469 THEIKFVS
-477 DMDGFFNFLIGAI
+477 DLDGMFNFLIGAI

-513 LPESIAGNNRTLS
+513 LPGSIGSSTREGM
-526 RGALICANGFNVTG
+526 RGAVLCAALNST
-540 ANLPGCT
+540 AAPCSQ
-547 EAAVTGGNALL
+547 AAVTTGNLLL
-558 QNPAVIAG
+558 QNPVVVAG
-566 AAALTAG
+566 AAALTTAIAG
-573 IKGAPFN
+573 AGG
-580 SAATVTPFDLAND
+580 SGTVRPFDLAND
-593 MVSRLD
+593 MISRVD
-599 GLYTEHFHNVTDS
+599 GLYTEHFHNITDA
-612 YKLDSTALFTEF
+612 YKLDSSAIFTEF

-629 DQHRITAGLRYNE
+629 ERHRLTAGLRYNE

-661 WAANKQLANGIG
+661 WNSGAAGAGGIG
-673 GTCGIDPATGRAGSV
+673 GDCGFDPTTGRAKSA
-688 TYTLQNGLPV
+688 TYTDVPGTGGTIQSTVDNAACFTAGLDSA
-698 GLTEKTADC
+698 GAR
-707 FDKGIKGDQVAT
+707 T
-719 IGQQIGMFPG
+719 IGQQVGMFPG
-729 GTPAQGTTN
+729 GTVAQGTTN

-746 PANNADYTK
+746 PANNADYDAFG
-755 YNIPTIKDFSE
+755 IPTIKEFSE

-772 WDFQIDDDTLFYASY
+772 WDFQINDDTLFYASY

-794 GFNPPFNADQFP
+794 GFNPPFNAAQFP
-806 DTPFTFESTEV
+806 DTPFTFESTKV

-836 ASIYY
+836 ASVYY

-882 LAFNMMMSYATS
+882 LSFNMMMSYATS
-894 EIGTFSMI
+894 EIGTFSMV

-928 AKNFTANSFL
+928 SKNFTANSFL
-938 INREALGTTYGRILD
+938 INRDAMGTTYARILD
-953 VQLTDTFTTLQA
+953 VQFAPVFAAAA
-965 AGISAQ
+965 AGGTVGDGGAGDAA
-971 LSENPTQAATRLG
+971 AAT
-984 NMLVQANQG
+984 ANAG
-993 LAATNEIYNALHCT
+993 LAATNEIYRALHCT
-1007 AGKTVGTTQIIAANS
+1007 AGDGGTIAANS
-1022 CAGKTALTATQV
+1022 CGTKKALTLSAV
-1034 NFTLIPFESSAAAV
+1034 NNTFIPFESSAAAV
-1048 GYGNLGQVCHNFAAT
+1048 GYGNLGQVCHNFAAV
-1063 GGVNTCFPAALG
+1063 GGVNSCFPAALG
-1075 GSAGAA
+1075 GTASVA

-1089 GPGGANATGTTSSTG
+1089 GPGGANATNTTSATG
-1104 MLLPSLVNRSTGT
+1104 MLLPSLVNRATGT
-1117 DLQTGGVCALF
+1117 SLQTGGACGLF
-1128 KAMTDHAATTTNT
+1128 QAMVDHAGDVTNT
-1141 NQLTQATGEVCA
+1141 NQLSLAAGEVCA
-1153 DTVVDGKAV
+1153 TTVVDGKEV
-1162 GGKWLSSGLEQNL
+1162 KGKFLSAGLEQNL
-1175 SGNEMPYPELTMSL
+1175 TGNEMPYPELTMSV

-1201 VTPRVDYYYQSDAY
+1201 VTPRIDYYYQSDAY

-1230 EINFSLMIVPTD
+1230 EINFSLNIVPTD
-1242 ADWNIRFW
+1242 ADWNLRFW

>member
-1 MSKFFKTGLAFVG
+1 MSKFFKTSLAVVG
-14 SVLMVSTLYA
+14 SIFMVSSMYA

-51 FTDEM
+51 FTEEM
-56 LSERQIEVAS
+56 LTERQIEVAS

-75 AYSANTFGGGGF
+75 AYSANSFGGGGF

-112 PLGSTSTNE
+112 PLGNTSTNE
-121 MGYMDMARIEVLR
+121 MGYMDMSRIEVLR

-156 PDLDAFEGKT
+156 PDLDAFEGKV

-171 KNNEKQLDL
+171 KNDEQQLDL
-180 MLNIPISDEL
+180 MLNVPISDEL
-190 GLRLAYNNFE
+190 GLRLAFNNFE

-209 TALANEPFDNRNSSM
+209 SKLANKPFDNRDSYM

-230 WEAADDLTVTLI
+230 WEPTDDLTVTLL
-242 HNSFDE
+242 HNAFDE

-269 CVIGGP
+269 CVIGGA
-275 QVFNAIHPVSNGST
+275 QVFQPIHPVSNGST

-303 SNLTNGTADEGRIYN
+303 SNLTNGSADEGRIYN
-318 PNALVATSLALKED
+318 PNALVDASKALGVD
-332 KGTVPQDFFQSN
+332 TGTVPQDFFQSN
-344 VWGSPR
+344 VWAAPR

-359 FILEKDYDS
+359 FILEKDFDN
-368 GSLTYAY
+368 GALTYSY
-375 NDNIRTFYRDTTS
+375 SDNLRQFYRDATS
-388 FSSEASGLRWSQAV
+388 FSEEATGLRWSQAI
-402 KNSTLYAPASDPN
+402 KNSTLYAPSSDPK
-415 GEGLPLGYSNS
+415 GEGVPLGYSNS
-426 IIAPNCVVEQL
+426 IIAPNCVVEDL

-444 GGEGVRGNHIL
+444 NGEGVRGNHIM
-455 PVSGDAFHQEISSK
+455 PVSGDAFHQKVNSK

-477 DMDGFFNFLIGAI
+477 DMDGMFNFLIGAI

-513 LPESIAGNNRTLS
+513 LPESIAGTNRALL
-526 RGALICANGFNVTG
+526 RGALVCANLNSTADPCSQTAVDTG
-540 ANLPGCT
+540 NL
-547 EAAVTGGNALL
+547 LL
-558 QNPAVIAG
+558 ENKAIIAG
-566 AAALTAG
+566 AEALTAG
-573 IKGAPFN
+573 IQGAPFN
-580 SAATVTPFDLAND
+580 GSGTVTPFDLAND
-593 MVSRLD
+593 MVSRMD

-629 DQHRITAGLRYNE
+629 EQHRITAGLRYNE

-661 WAANKQLANGIG
+661 WQTAGGISIANGIG
-673 GTCGIDPATGRAGSV
+673 GTCGIQTDDGESGSV
-688 TYTLQNGLPV
+688 TYTRNPALGNAIV
-698 GLTEKTADC
+698 AVADNPNC
-707 FDKGIKGDQVAT
+707 FTKGFKSDQVNT
-719 IGQQIGMFPG
+719 VGQQVGMFPG

-746 PANNADYTK
+746 PGNNADYKK
-755 YNIPTIKDFSE
+755 YGIPTIKDFSE

-772 WDFQIDDDTLFYASY
+772 WDFQINDDTLFYASY

-806 DTPFTFESTEV
+806 DTPFTFESTSV

-841 NDFKNFHIGVIRN
+841 NDFENFHIGVIRN

-953 VQLTDTFTTLQA
+953 VQLTDTFTGLQA

-971 LSENPTQAATRLG
+971 LGENTTQAATRAT
-984 NMLVQANQG
+984 NMLVAANQA
-993 LAATNEIYNALHCT
+993 LATTNEIYNALHCT
-1007 AGKTVGTTQIIAANS
+1007 AGKTVGTTEIIAANS
-1022 CAGKTALTATQV
+1022 CDGKATLTATQV
-1034 NFTLIPFESSAAAV
+1034 NTTLIPYESSAAAV

-1075 GSAGAA
+1075 GDAGAA

-1089 GPGGANATGTTSSTG
+1089 GPGGANATNTTSSTG
-1104 MLLPSLVNRSTGT
+1104 MLLPSLVNRSTGS

-1141 NQLTQATGEVCA
+1141 NQLSQATGEVCA

-1175 SGNEMPYPELTMSL
+1175 TGNEMPYPELTMSL

-1201 VTPRVDYYYQSDAY
+1201 VTPRLDYYYQSDAY
-1215 SSVFNIEAQKIKAWD
+1215 SSVFNIESMKIQAWD
-1230 EINFSLMIVPTD
+1230 EINFSLNLVPTNG
-1242 ADWNIRFW
+1242 DWNIRFW